1 MKDKGYNFIRF
12 VGTLLIVLWHYCST
26 SIDLKLPILYGK
38 DLLRRGNIGFATVG
52 VGIFFILSGALLHH
66 NYKDKIDIKS
76 FYKKRL
82 VRIYIPIFISY
93 IFLFGLTYIFN
104 PSIIYFRKIS
114 ILLSFFGLDFFGE
127 LLWNTIHVGTLW
139 LVGEWFTT
147 VILIIYLLFPLL
159 RKLFIKHF
167 YLTTILISIIFLVNL
182 KLEFL
187 TYGNGYYSITNGIM
201 YFWIGM
207 IFDKYKDYIKKYIF
221 IPIIICL
228 LLLIINPKD
237 IFGFWYLYIF
247 IFSASIFIILYQ
259 IKISN
264 KFIDYIC
271 KYNYD
276 IYLLHHRIFIIV
288 MPLILV
294 NCKSISQLILAF
306 IFINLLVCVTSE
318 KLNLISNKISNKIL
332 KKH

>member
-1 MKDKGYNFIRF
+1 
-12 VGTLLIVLWHYCST
+12 
-26 SIDLKLPILYGK
+26 
-38 DLLRRGNIGFATVG
+38 
-52 VGIFFILSGALLHH
+52 
-66 NYKDKIDIKS
+66 
-76 FYKKRL
+76 
-82 VRIYIPIFISY
+82 
-93 IFLFGLTYIFN
+93 
-104 PSIIYFRKIS
+104 
-114 ILLSFFGLDFFGE
+114 
-127 LLWNTIHVGTLW
+127 
-139 LVGEWFTT
+139 
-147 VILIIYLLFPLL
+147 
-159 RKLFIKHF
+159 
-167 YLTTILISIIFLVNL
+167 
-182 KLEFL
+182 
-187 TYGNGYYSITNGIM
+187 M

-294 NCKSISQLILAF
+294 NCKSISQLLLAF

-332 KKH
+332 MR